1 MIYLVTNRK
10 KEYPY
15 LDLDVEIKFADV
27 EKFLSWWDISRETIQ
42 LDTETNIVQGM
53 YGWKGHLKGKN
64 KDFVEELD
72 EAGNRIPCKR
82 ECYVVQIGDVEGK
95 DQWIFDIPEA
105 SAEMLQALDLVFRSD
120 VEKLIHN
127 GLFDYTIV
135 KWCFGVDMRN
145 IRDTFLMSQILTTG
159 LEVGEDLPKGYHSLA
174 GCANRILG
182 IDLSKAEQT
191 GFTGA
196 PMTREQIEYAAIDV
210 TILGAIHNS
219 LGEDIQYWDLENVVQ
234 LECSVLRSYGDGM
247 CENLYLDSEMWTKTM
262 HEQQAAVIRI
272 EAEFYDLMR
281 EYFLQEC
288 IEDGFIQGSDAYN
301 FTWSSPKMK
310 KEILQYLY
318 PDMPKNISTVK
329 DYEKYLKTILDDEN
343 YEGRSHIYVQALLNR
358 NFEIIENYLIGGH
371 RKWLLQQNI
380 YVPKDS
386 VLINLNSPAQKL
398 VLFQHI
404 DPNISSTDKTVIA
417 KMKHPLATK
426 LKEYNK
432 ATKMATSYGQ
442 NFLNTVN
449 PDGMLR
455 IPGITSI
462 LNTGRSS
469 MKLYQLLPGNNLYR
483 NPFNPN
489 NPKTGVRDDGHVWK
503 LAGADYCSQEL
514 AVLATFANEPVMIDA
529 LENGYD
535 LHSINTARLFPE
547 KWKALG
553 GEEKPKGKPE
563 DKTLQTLR
571 NNTKAT
577 IFGGT
582 QIPFKINKFLIY

>member
-1 MIYLVTNRK
+1 
-10 KEYPY
+10 
-15 LDLDVEIKFADV
+15 
-27 EKFLSWWDISRETIQ
+27 
-42 LDTETNIVQGM
+42 
-53 YGWKGHLKGKN
+53 
-64 KDFVEELD
+64 
-72 EAGNRIPCKR
+72 
-82 ECYVVQIGDVEGK
+82 
-95 DQWIFDIPEA
+95 
-105 SAEMLQALDLVFRSD
+105 
-120 VEKLIHN
+120 
-127 GLFDYTIV
+127 
-135 KWCFGVDMRN
+135 
-145 IRDTFLMSQILTTG
+145 
-159 LEVGEDLPKGYHSLA
+159 
-174 GCANRILG
+174 
-182 IDLSKAEQT
+182 
-191 GFTGA
+191 
-196 PMTREQIEYAAIDV
+196 
-210 TILGAIHNS
+210 
-219 LGEDIQYWDLENVVQ
+219 
-234 LECSVLRSYGDGM
+234 M
-247 CENLYLDSEMWTKTM
+247 CENLYLDAEMWTTTM

-272 EAEFYDLMR
+272 EAEFYELMR

-329 DYEKYLKTILDDEN
+329 DYEKYLKSILEDED

-358 NFEIIENYLIGGH
+358 NFEVIENYLIGGH

-380 YVPKDS
+380 YVPKDTI
-386 VLINLNSPAQKL
+386 LINLNSPAQKL
-398 VLFQHI
+398 ILFSHI
-404 DPNISSTDKTVIA
+404 DPSITSTDKTVIA
-417 KMKHPLATK
+417 KMKHPLAAK

-442 NFLNTVN
+442 NFLNTIN
-449 PDGMLR
+449 PDGMMR
-455 IPGITSI
+455 IPSITSI

-489 NPKTGVRDDGHVWK
+489 NPKTGVREDGHVWK

-577 IFGGT
+577 IFGIAYGKSAVGLGESLNIPGT
-582 QIPFKINKFLIY
+582 TEDIIEQNPEAFKEYMKENKEAFKVFCAEFNNGKNTKKAIHDFIKREHMENRFLPDVVSGQDLIDRVFNALPAMAEFLHSSAEQGAIQNYIRTPDFFSRLRKFPVPEGNTALNRIKRASQNYGIQGSSANCTKYAICLIKKHIEDNNLQDKIKFALPLHDELQYLVRGDFAEEGLELVINKMEEAAEFILENKLLKAEGSITDTWEK

>member
-27 EKFLSWWDISRETIQ
+27 EKFLSWWDISGETIQ

-105 SAEMLQALDLVFRSD
+105 SPEMLQALDAVFRSN
-120 VEKLIHN
+120 VQKLIHN
-127 GLFDYTIV
+127 GLFDYTVV

-159 LEVGEDLPKGYHSLA
+159 LKVGDDLPKGYHSLA

-182 IDLSKAEQT
+182 IDLSKTEQT

-196 PMTREQIEYAAIDV
+196 AMTREQIEYAAIDV
-210 TILGAIHNS
+210 TILGAIHES
-219 LGEDIQYWDLENVVQ
+219 LDKDIDAWDLENVVQ
-234 LECSVLRSYGDGM
+234 LECALLRPYGDSM
-247 CENLYLDSEMWTKTM
+247 CENLYLDPVMWTKTM
-262 HEQQAAVIRI
+262 HEQQAEVIRI
-272 EAEFYDLMR
+272 EAEFYELMR
-281 EYFLQEC
+281 EHFLQEC

-329 DYEKYLKTILDDEN
+329 DYEKYLKSILEDGS
-343 YEGRSHIYVQALLNR
+343 YEGRSHIYIQALLNR

-371 RKWLLQQNI
+371 RKWLLDKNI
-380 YVPKDS
+380 YVPKDTI
-386 VLINLNSPAQKL
+386 LINLNSPAQKL
-398 VLFQHI
+398 ILFQHI
-404 DPNISSTDKTVIA
+404 DPNIVSTDKDVIS

-442 NFLNTVN
+442 NFLDSIN
-449 PDGMLR
+449 PDGMMR
-455 IPGITSI
+455 VGGYKQI

-469 MKLYQLLPGNNLYR
+469 MDRYQLLPSSSTYR
-483 NPFNPN
+483 SPFKPN
-489 NPKTGVRDDGHVWK
+489 HPVTDVRPDGKKWV
-503 LAGADYCSQEL
+503 LVGADYASQE
-514 AVLATFANEPVMIDA
+514 AVVAATFCNETKLMEAIAEGCDF
-529 LENGYD
+529 
-535 LHSINTARLFPE
+535 HSTCASLMFPE
-547 KWKALG
+547 EWVRLG
-553 GEEKPKGKPE
+553 GDPKPKGKPE
-563 DKTLQTLR
+563 NKILNDFRGKSKAVSFGQQ
-571 NNTKAT
+571 KAT
-577 IFGGT
+577 FGLV
-582 QIPFKINKFLIY
+582 F